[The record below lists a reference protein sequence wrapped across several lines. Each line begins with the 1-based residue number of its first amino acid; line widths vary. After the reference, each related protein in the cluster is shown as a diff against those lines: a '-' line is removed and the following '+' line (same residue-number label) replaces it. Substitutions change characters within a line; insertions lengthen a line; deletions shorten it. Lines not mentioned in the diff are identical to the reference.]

1 VRWNVLVAALATSW
15 GFVSVIVAGVDVS
28 PEVLVFW
35 RCVLA
40 IGSTLLVLGV
50 FGRLELLRVGEHG
63 RTLVV
68 MGIALGMHWFL
79 FFEAL
84 KRASVAVAILTLY
97 TAPVLVAVA
106 APVFLPERRTKVGA
120 VALALSAPGVAAIAL
135 AGNEGSRVDPLAV
148 ACGLG
153 SAALY
158 AFLIIRLKSV
168 TVHVPPPVL
177 GFWQYVVVVLG
188 FAPLAL
194 GGGGAVPGATDWPAV
209 ATLGLVFTAGTS
221 AAYYFLL
228 RHVTAQTASLLSY
241 LEPVSASFLAWAILG
256 QPLGW
261 QVALGGAAVLAGGVL
276 VVVHEGV
283 RAAAEA
289 PAA

>member
-1 VRWNVLVAALATSW
+1 MRWNLLVAALATSW
-15 GFVSVIVAGVDVS
+15 GFVSIIVSGVDVA
-28 PEVLVFW
+28 PDVLVFW

-40 IGSTLLVLGV
+40 IGATLLVLASCR
-50 FGRLELLRVGEHG
+50 RLGLLRAAEHA
-63 RTLVV
+63 RTLLV
-68 MGIALGMHWFL
+68 MGVALGAHWFL

-97 TAPVLVAVA
+97 TAPIFVAVA
-106 APVFLPERRTKVGA
+106 APLVLPERRTKIGA
-120 VALALSAPGVAAIAL
+120 VALALSAPGVAVIAL
-135 AGNEGSRVDPLAV
+135 AGNDGSRVDALAV

-177 GFWQYVVVVLG
+177 GFWQYVVVALA

-194 GGGGAVPGATDWPAV
+194 GSGAAIPAASDWPAV

-241 LEPVSASFLAWAILG
+241 LEPVSASFLAWALLG

-261 QVALGGAAVLAGGVL
+261 QVALGGAGVLAGGVL
-276 VVVHEGV
+276 VVVREGV
-283 RAAAEA
+283 RPAVEA